1 MTLAKISLLVLIVPL
16 VLCSSLYA
24 ELKITKII
32 HDNKSFEIAL
42 NDDIKISNILLKN
55 NDIELPIYRSKN
67 KVYKQFGI
75 LKREFRQ
82 YLVSALYQNK
92 ISSKPEK
99 TVFKSNKLSILKKHP
114 KIKAFVSIIFDDDI
128 EIECRI
134 MQSAKGLWIAWPSNK
149 KNGVWVKDFEFINK
163 DLKKAVEKKLIDD
176 YIFKNDKIKSK

>member
-1 MTLAKISLLVLIVPL
+1 MTLAKISLLVLIVSL

-24 ELKITKII
+24 ELKVTRII
-32 HDNKSFEIAL
+32 HGNKSFEIVL
-42 NDDIKISNILLKN
+42 NSDIKILNILLKN
-55 NDIELPIYRSKN
+55 DDIELPVYRSKN

-92 ISSKPEK
+92 ISSKTEK
-99 TVFKSNKLSILKKHP
+99 TAFKTNKLSILKEHLKM
-114 KIKAFVSIIFDDDI
+114 KAFASVIFNDDI

-149 KNGVWVKDFEFINK
+149 KDGVWIKDFEFINR

-176 YIFKNDKIKSK
+176 YIFKNDKIKNK